1 MSTANL
7 DYNILCPM
15 SYVLCPVKG
24 FKPDNF
30 NFYLEHI
37 YLLYKINIL
46 YNFMIK

>member
-7 DYNILCPM
+7 YYNI
-15 SYVLCPVKG
+15 LCPVKG